1 MHTITDCP
9 RCKKDFMFHSTDQHL
24 IRETSSNMEI
34 IKNYPIQDNTWL
46 SRRWNEEMTD
56 YEDLSG
62 EYDVICQDCHLK
74 EKWVGKEV
82 KVTEGSFYDYLN
94 EFKLVVESVETDNS
108 FPLTVKIGDTD
119 SYEWFQEEELEI
131 I

>member
-1 MHTITDCP
+1 
-9 RCKKDFMFHSTDQHL
+9 
-24 IRETSSNMEI
+24 MEI